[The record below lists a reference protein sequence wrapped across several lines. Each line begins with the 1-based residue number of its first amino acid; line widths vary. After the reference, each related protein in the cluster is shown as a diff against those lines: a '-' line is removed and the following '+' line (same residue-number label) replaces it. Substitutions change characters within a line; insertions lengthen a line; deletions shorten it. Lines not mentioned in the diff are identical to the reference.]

1 MPSEIPP
8 DVTPFDLQIRTRFVH
23 GVHAVDQL
31 GPLARELGAMRVLLV
46 TDPGIRAAG
55 HANHGLNSLR
65 AAGLTTELF
74 DGVGENPTTEH
85 VAAGLAVADRFRPE
99 VIVGFG
105 GGSSMDC
112 AKGINFLYTNGGQM
126 RDYWGRNKATKAL
139 LPMIAVPTTSGT
151 GSEAQS
157 FALISDAETHVKMA
171 CGDKKASFRVAILDP
186 ALTVT
191 QPKRVTALTGIDALS
206 HALESFVTKTRNPA
220 AQLFAREAFV
230 LLVRNLPRVM
240 DDPHD
245 LDARGAMQV
254 GACMAGLAIENS
266 MLGACHALANPLTA
280 RFGIVHGQGIA
291 LTLPAV
297 IRYNSYVVAAEYA
310 ELLRALP
317 HVDPE
322 ANDPRVI
329 AAQLAAIV
337 SQEIAAAG
345 LLTKLR
351 ECEVPRQALPELAA
365 EAAKQWTAEHNPR
378 PVKVEDLLALYEAS
392 W

>member
-1 MPSEIPP
+1 
-8 DVTPFDLQIRTRFVH
+8 VTPFDLQIRTRFVH
-23 GVHAVDQL
+23 APNAVEQL
-31 GPLARELGAMRVLLV
+31 GALAVELGAQRVLLV

-55 HANHGLNSLR
+55 HAGRGLDSLR
-65 AAGLTTELF
+65 SVNLTTELF
-74 DGVGENPTTEH
+74 DGVGENPTTDH
-85 VAAGLAVADRFRPE
+85 VAAGLAVAVRFRPE
-99 VIVGFG
+99 LIVGFG

-126 RDYWGRNKATKAL
+126 RDYWGRNKATKPL

-157 FALISDAETHVKMA
+157 YALISDAATHVKMA

-186 ALTVT
+186 TLTVT
-191 QPKRVTALTGIDALS
+191 QPQRVTALTGIDALS
-206 HALESFVTKTRNPA
+206 HALESYVTKTRNPA

-240 DDPHD
+240 DDPND

-280 RFGIVHGQGIA
+280 RFGIVHGQAIA

-297 IRYNSYVVAAEYA
+297 IRYNSYSVAAEYA
-310 ELLRALP
+310 QLLRALP
-317 HVDPE
+317 HVEPETTDPK
-322 ANDPRVI
+322 AI
-329 AAQLAAIV
+329 AAQLAAII
-337 SQEIAAAG
+337 SQEILAAG

-351 ECEVPRQALPELAA
+351 ECEVPRDALPELAT

-378 PVKVEDLLALYEAS
+378 LVKQEDLLALYEAS
-392 W
+392 Y

>member
-1 MPSEIPP
+1 M
-8 DVTPFDLQIRTRFVH
+8 TPFDLQIRTRFVH
-23 GVHAVDQL
+23 GTNVIEQL
-31 GPLARELGAMRVLLV
+31 GTLAAELGAKRVLLV
-46 TDPGIRAAG
+46 TDPGILAAG
-55 HANHGLNSLR
+55 HANHGLHSLC

-85 VAAGLAVADRFRPE
+85 VAAGLMVAERFKPE
-99 VIVGFG
+99 LIVGFG

-126 RDYWGRNKATKAL
+126 RDYWGRNKATKPL
-139 LPMIAVPTTSGT
+139 LAMIAVPTTAGT

-157 FALISDAETHVKMA
+157 YALISDAETHVKMA

-206 HALESFVTKTRNPA
+206 HALESYVTKTRNAA

-240 DDPHD
+240 DDQYD
-245 LDARGAMQV
+245 LEARGAMQV

-280 RFGIVHGQGIA
+280 RFGIVHGQAIA

-297 IRYNSYVVAAEYA
+297 IRYNAYAVSAEYA
-310 ELLRALP
+310 QLLRALP

-322 ANDPRVI
+322 GTDPPRI
-329 AAQLAAIV
+329 GAQLAAIV

-351 ECEVPRQALPELAA
+351 DVEIPREALPELAA

-378 PVKVEDLLALYEAS
+378 PVKQEDLLALYEAS